1 MKTQIINLN
10 FPSFGNPN
18 AERNIEITFDFDTNT
33 IAWRN
38 RVFKVNQRLIA
49 VRKVYSDKGFKSND
63 YEYDCKVASVEE
75 TMKLMMKT
83 VNSFKQ
89 SNTAINFLNELVGT
103 VLVSNWEI
111 DERDTTSYNLSSIQP
126 ETDNTRDAQQV
137 LRNFD
142 VVGFEVKS
150 SGLMGKGL
158 WVEGCL
164 ETATKQWGFALPDK
178 TNKKRAKVGDA
189 VVVSGRSVDGTKSIV
204 HSDKAEKQLNRETM
218 LKHIAAELPVVHEDA
233 LVAELHDGKF
243 AVSYGLAD
251 YSLLLNDPLLS
262 LAVGDA
268 GIVNREPIN
277 YVANKLLR
285 GGINLELLF
294 SGNPDYQT
302 EVDKKIKSL
311 SLTSNRTAQVQ
322 VVIEDVKAE
331 LKAHELNETVLQPGE
346 VIDFKGQAVI
356 VNFNTFPVRVHK
368 IKSVRR
374 GAFINTECRSLVV
387 EVHTKAQF
395 EDYNCKLRGQWI
407 KGMTTRNDDYV
418 VKGSNGEPVDAR
430 FILNHN
436 SVKNEKAVSLRG
448 WANNEGQRIA
458 FCQNGELRYV
468 EEDNN
473 GKWVLGGL
481 VDLAAVEADIAAMTE
496 EYQVEQ
502 IVSIQDLEAFKTSN
516 PEAFDSV
523 KETKLDNDL
532 VQLNYKAK
540 GYVAPLVFAI
550 ELSSVPENLSVNRRL
565 AANAS
570 AYLTTF
576 PCDGLKKVTEHNNK
590 LIKSLKLAG
599 KNHVDAR
606 FNLDRECQA
615 QALRDVLSKLV
626 KSSSRDLLKQL
637 GDKYPHGFAV
647 EGSVNGSRK
656 WNVVI
661 PARLLTVLSH
671 FNKTGFSTDNK
682 VVEVHAFLSLVAD
695 KSSCLH
701 LLAEYAFRL
710 GSSLENWKD
719 DVNSREKAFVKGSPL
734 FTTHGMKVLARSAVR
749 EAANSQSGYESVN
762 GVKVPVIWINSNNP
776 LVVGTV
782 DKHGKK
788 VKQVK
793 DGDVV
798 LFYRNPVVDLTPGII
813 RFNDK
818 ACGNFTCAV
827 SPSVLAW
834 SSQTDND
841 GDTLWIVPLKQVR
854 ISSVDTQGERGD
866 AVRESI
872 ASMMNHP
879 LVGKDIAVEAMAK
892 FGAGDLFAGIIK
904 PRSNFGADVNAV
916 VGDSNPDII
925 KLAEAVANH
934 YTVRVGQG
942 YSLMFNAFNS
952 FTSKFH
958 KSGYSAFS
966 HAEIVAIKA
975 SSFVFYEEFGLAGFS
990 AGNESQF
997 AKLTNSALERL
1008 GKSKVSSSGLL
1019 TRKNKGG
1026 NKNPW
1031 FYASKFRAQSIIQS
1045 QTELSKHFGDV
1056 ELKFNTS
1063 ESNLIKVEALN
1074 NGLFRTLTKGHLN
1087 QEGCINGIFTRIGGG
1102 LVDAAHPFADAMIA
1116 WQEFV
1121 SGGLVASICSPT
1133 SRRSDERAA

>member
-10 FPSFGNPN
+10 FPGFGNPN
-18 AERNIEITFDFDTNT
+18 AEREIEITFNFEAGTV
-33 IAWRN
+33 AWRN
-38 RVFKVNQRLIA
+38 RVFKVNERLIS
-49 VRKVYSDKGFKSND
+49 VRKVYDDKGFSNAD
-63 YEYDCKVASVEE
+63 YEYDTQVASVES

-83 VNSFKQ
+83 VRSFKQ
-89 SNTAINFLNELVGT
+89 ANTAINFLNELVGT
-103 VLVSNWEI
+103 VLISNGEI

-137 LRNFD
+137 LRNYD
-142 VVGFEVKS
+142 VVAFEIKS
-150 SGLMGKGL
+150 NDLMGKGI

-164 ETATKQWGFALPDK
+164 ERATRQWGFALPDK

-204 HSDKAEKQLNRETM
+204 HADKPEKQLNRETM

-294 SGNPDYQT
+294 AGNPEYQT
-302 EVDKKIKSL
+302 EVEKKIKSL
-311 SLTSNRTAQVQ
+311 SLTNNRAAQVQ

-331 LKAHELNETVLQPGE
+331 MKAHELNETVLQPGE
-346 VIDFKGQAVI
+346 VIEFKGQTVI
-356 VNFNTFPVRVHK
+356 ANFNTFPVRVHK
-368 IKSVRR
+368 VKSIRR

-387 EVHTKAQF
+387 EIHTKAEF
-395 EDYNCKLRGQWI
+395 EDYNSKLRGQWI

-418 VKGSNGEPVDAR
+418 VKDSNNEPVDAR

-473 GKWVLGGL
+473 GKWVLGEL

-496 EYQVEQ
+496 EYDVEQ
-502 IVSIQDLEAFKTSN
+502 IVSRQDLEAFKTSN
-516 PEAFDSV
+516 PDAFAAV
-523 KETKLDNDL
+523 EETKLDNSL

-540 GYVAPLVFAI
+540 GYIAPLVFAI

-576 PCDGLKKVTEHNNK
+576 PCDGLKKVKEHNNK
-590 LIKSLKLAG
+590 LIKSLKLAS

-615 QALRDVLSKLV
+615 QALRDVLDNLV

-637 GDKYPHGFAV
+637 GDKYPHGFKV

-695 KSSCLH
+695 ANSCPH
-701 LLAEYAFRL
+701 LIAEYAFRL
-710 GSSLENWKD
+710 GSSLECWKD

-734 FTTHGMKVLARSAVR
+734 FTTHGMKVLA
-749 EAANSQSGYESVN
+749 NSQAGYESVN
-762 GVKVPVIWINSNNP
+762 DVEVPVIWINSNNP
-776 LVVGTV
+776 LVKGTV
-782 DKHGKK
+782 DKNGKK

-854 ISSVDTQGERGD
+854 ISSVDTPGERGD

-872 ASMMNHP
+872 ASMMKHP
-879 LVGKDIAVEAMAK
+879 LVGKEIAVEAMAK

-904 PRSNFGADVNAV
+904 PRSNFGVDVNAV
-916 VGDSNPDII
+916 IGDSNPNII
-925 KLAEAVANH
+925 ELAEAVANH

-942 YSLMFNAFNS
+942 YSLMFNAFNG
-952 FTSKFH
+952 FTTKFH
-958 KSGYSAFS
+958 KEDVAAFD

-975 SSFVFYEEFGLAGFS
+975 SSFVFYEEFGLSGFS
-990 AGNESQF
+990 NSNESQF
-997 AKLTNSALERL
+997 GKLTKSALERL
-1008 GKSKVSSSGLL
+1008 GKNKVSSSGLL
-1019 TRKNKGG
+1019 TRTNRGG

-1045 QTELSKHFGDV
+1045 QTELNQHFGNV
-1056 ELKFNTS
+1056 ELKFGTS

-1102 LVDAAHPFADAMIA
+1102 LVDAAHPFAEAMIA

-1121 SGGLVASICSPT
+1121 NGGLVS
-1133 SRRSDERAA
+1133 

>member
-1 MKTQIINLN
+1 MKTQIITLQ

-18 AERNIEITFDFDTNT
+18 AEREIEITFDFEAGT
-33 IAWRN
+33 ITWRN
-38 RVFKVNQRLIA
+38 RVFKVNQRLIS
-49 VRKVYSDKGFKSND
+49 VRKVYDDKGFANSY
-63 YEYDCKVASVEE
+63 YEYQTQVISVES
-75 TMKLMMKT
+75 TIKLIIKT

-89 SNTAINFLNELVGT
+89 PNQAINFLNELVGT

-111 DERDTTSYNLSSIQP
+111 NETDTTSYNLSAIQP

-137 LRNFD
+137 IRDYD

-150 SGLMGKGL
+150 NGLMGKGS

-164 ETATKQWGFALPDK
+164 ETATQAWGFALPDK

-204 HSDKAEKQLNRETM
+204 LADKPEKQLNRETM

-233 LVAELHDGKF
+233 LVAELHNGKF

-277 YVANKLLR
+277 YIANKLLR

-294 SGNPDYQT
+294 SSNEEYQAQV
-302 EVDKKIKSL
+302 EKKIKSL
-311 SLTSNRTAQVQ
+311 SLSNNRTAQVQ
-322 VVIEDVKAE
+322 AVIEDVKAE

-346 VIDFKGQAVI
+346 VIEFKGQAV
-356 VNFNTFPVRVHK
+356 VANFNTFPVRVHK
-368 IKSVRR
+368 VKSVRR
-374 GAFINTECRSLVV
+374 GAFINTECRSFVV
-387 EVHTKAQF
+387 EVHTKADF
-395 EDYNCKLRGQWI
+395 ADYNAKLRGQWI

-418 VKGSNGEPVDAR
+418 VLDSNGEPVDAR

-458 FCQNGELRYV
+458 WSQNGELRYV
-468 EEDNN
+468 EEDND
-473 GKWVLGGL
+473 GKWVLGNL
-481 VDLAAVEADIAAMTE
+481 VNLEAVEADIAAMTE
-496 EYQVEQ
+496 EYNVKQ
-502 IVSIQDLEAFKTSN
+502 IVSIQDLEAFKDSN
-516 PEAFDSV
+516 PDAFNGV
-523 KETKLDNDL
+523 EETKLENNL

-540 GYVAPLVFAI
+540 GFVAPLVFAI

-565 AANAS
+565 ASNATS
-570 AYLTTF
+570 YLTTF
-576 PCDGLKKVTEHNNK
+576 QCDALNKVQEHNSK
-590 LIKSLKLAG
+590 LVKSLKLSG
-599 KNHVDAR
+599 KNKVDAH

-615 QALRDVLSKLV
+615 KALRDVLANLV

-637 GDKYPHGFAV
+637 GDKYPHGFKI
-647 EGSVNGSRK
+647 EGSVNGSRQ
-656 WNVVI
+656 WNIVI

-695 KSSCLH
+695 KSSCPH
-701 LLAEYAFRL
+701 LLAEYGFRL
-710 GSSLENWKD
+710 GSSLECWKD

-734 FTTHGMKVLARSAVR
+734 FTTHGMKVLA
-749 EAANSQSGYESVN
+749 NSQAGYESVN
-762 GVKVPVIWINSNNP
+762 GEEVPVIWINSNNP
-776 LVVGTV
+776 LVKGTV
-782 DKHGKK
+782 DKNGKK
-788 VKQVK
+788 VKQIK

-798 LFYRNPVVDLTPGII
+798 LFYRNPVVDLTPGIM

-818 ACGNFTCAV
+818 ACSKFTCAV

-854 ISSVDTQGERGD
+854 ISNINTEGKRGD
-866 AVRESI
+866 EVRNSI

-879 LVGKDIAVEAMAK
+879 LVGKEIAVEAMK
-892 FGAGDLFAGIIK
+892 TFGAGDLFAGIIK
-904 PRSNFGADVNAV
+904 PRSNFGVEVKAV
-916 VGDSNPDII
+916 VGNSSPNII
-925 KLAEAVANH
+925 NLAEAVANH
-934 YTVRVGQG
+934 YSVRVGQG

-952 FTSKFH
+952 FTTKFH
-958 KSGYSAFS
+958 QNGYSSFS

-990 AGNESQF
+990 AGNESEF

-1008 GKSKVSSSGLL
+1008 GKTKISSSGLL

-1045 QTELSKHFGDV
+1045 KTELCKYFGDV
-1056 ELKFNTS
+1056 ELKFGTT
-1063 ESNLIKVEALN
+1063 ESQQIKVEALN

-1087 QEGCINGIFTRIGGG
+1087 SEGDISGIFTS
-1102 LVDAAHPFADAMIA
+1102 LAAGMIDVSHPFADAMIA

-1121 SGGLVASICSPT
+1121 NGGLVA
-1133 SRRSDERAA
+1133 

>member
-1 MKTQIINLN
+1 MKTQIITLQ

-18 AERNIEITFDFDTNT
+18 AERNIEITFDFDANT
-33 IAWRN
+33 VAWRN
-38 RVFKVNQRLIA
+38 RVFKVNERLIS

-63 YEYDCKVASVEE
+63 YEYQTQVVSVEE

-89 SNTAINFLNELVGT
+89 ANTAINFLNELVGT
-103 VLVSNWEI
+103 VLISNWEI
-111 DERDTTSYNLSSIQP
+111 DERDTTSYNLSAIQP

-137 LRNFD
+137 LRDYD

-150 SGLMGKGL
+150 NDLMGKGM

-164 ETATKQWGFALPDK
+164 STATRQWGFALPDK

-189 VVVSGRSVDGTKSIV
+189 VVVSGRSIDGTKSIV
-204 HSDKAEKQLNRETM
+204 HADKPEKQLNRETM

-233 LVAELHDGKF
+233 LVSELHDGKF

-294 SGNPDYQT
+294 ASNSSYQA
-302 EVDKKIKSL
+302 EVEKKIKSL
-311 SLTSNRTAQVQ
+311 SLTNNRAAQVQ
-322 VVIEDVKAE
+322 VVIEDVRAE

-346 VIDFKGQAVI
+346 TIEFKGQAV
-356 VNFNTFPVRVHK
+356 VANFNTFPVRVHK

-387 EVHTKAQF
+387 EVHTKAEF

-418 VKGSNGEPVDAR
+418 VLDSSGEPVDAR

-473 GKWVLGGL
+473 GKWVLGEL
-481 VDLAAVEADIAAMTE
+481 VDLAAVGKEIAAMTE
-496 EYQVEQ
+496 EYDVEQ

-516 PEAFDSV
+516 PDAFNNV
-523 KETKLDNDL
+523 EETKLDNAL

-540 GYVAPLVFAI
+540 GYIAPLVFAI

-576 PCDGLKKVTEHNNK
+576 PCDGLKKVQEHNSK
-590 LIKSLKLAG
+590 LVKSLKLAS
-599 KNHVDAR
+599 KNHVDAH
-606 FNLDRECQA
+606 FNLDSECQA
-615 QALRDVLSKLV
+615 KALRDVLSNLV

-637 GDKYPHGFAV
+637 GDKYPHGFKV
-647 EGSVNGSRK
+647 EGSVNGSRNWK
-656 WNVVI
+656 VTI

-695 KSSCLH
+695 ANSCSH
-701 LLAEYAFRL
+701 LIAEYAFRL
-710 GSSLENWKD
+710 GSSLECWKD

-734 FTTHGMKVLARSAVR
+734 FTTHGMKVLA
-749 EAANSQSGYESVN
+749 NSQAGYELVN
-762 GVKVPVIWINSNNP
+762 DVEVPVIWINSNNP
-776 LVVGTV
+776 LVKGTV
-782 DKHGKK
+782 DKNGKK
-788 VKQVK
+788 VKQIK

-854 ISSVDTQGERGD
+854 ISSVDTEGERGE

-879 LVGKDIAVEAMAK
+879 LVGKDIAVDAMAK
-892 FGAGDLFAGIIK
+892 FSAGDLFAGIIK
-904 PRSNFGADVNAV
+904 PRNNFGVDVNAV
-916 VGDSNPDII
+916 VGDSNPNII
-925 KLAEAVANH
+925 ELAEAVANH
-934 YTVRVGQG
+934 YTIRVGQG

-958 KSGYSAFS
+958 KEGVAAFS

-975 SSFVFYEEFGLAGFS
+975 SSFVFYEEFGLSGFS
-990 AGNESQF
+990 AGNEEEF
-997 AKLTNSALERL
+997 GKLTKSALERL
-1008 GKSKVSSSGLL
+1008 GKNKVSSSGLL
-1019 TRKNKGG
+1019 TRKNRGG

-1045 QTELSKHFGDV
+1045 QTELNKHFGDV
-1056 ELKFNTS
+1056 QLKFDTS

-1102 LVDAAHPFADAMIA
+1102 LVDAAHPFAEAMIA

-1121 SGGLVASICSPT
+1121 NGGLVG
-1133 SRRSDERAA
+1133 

>member
-1 MKTQIINLN
+1 MKTQTLTSVSVITLN

-18 AERNIEITFDFDTNT
+18 AEREIAITFNFDAGTV
-33 IAWRN
+33 AWRN

-49 VRKVYSDKGFKSND
+49 VRKVYSDKGFGNSD
-63 YEYDCKVASVEE
+63 YEYNCVVVSVESA
-75 TMKLMMKT
+75 MKLMMKT
-83 VNSFKQ
+83 VRSFKQ
-89 SNTAINFLNELVGT
+89 ANSAINFLNELVGT
-103 VLVSNWEI
+103 VLIGNWEI
-111 DERDTTSYNLSSIQP
+111 DERDTTSYNLSAIQP

-137 LRNFD
+137 LRDYD
-142 VVGFEVKS
+142 VVGFEFKS

-164 ETATKQWGFALPDK
+164 EIATQHWGFALPDK
-178 TNKKRAKVGDA
+178 TNKKRAKVADA
-189 VVVSGRSVDGTKSIV
+189 VVVSGRSIDGTKSIV

-233 LVAELHDGKF
+233 LVSELHDGKF

-294 SGNPDYQT
+294 AINPEYHA
-302 EVDKKIKSL
+302 ELCKRVKSL
-311 SLTSNRTAQVQ
+311 SLSDNRTAQVQ
-322 VVIEDVKAE
+322 AVMEDVRAE
-331 LKAHELNETVLQPGE
+331 MKAHELNETVLQPGE
-346 VIDFKGQAVI
+346 TIEFKGQAVI
-356 VNFNTFPVRVHK
+356 ANFNTFPVRVHK
-368 IKSVRR
+368 VKSIRR

-387 EVHTKAQF
+387 EIHTKAEF
-395 EDYNCKLRGQWI
+395 EDYNAKLRGQWI
-407 KGMTTRNDDYV
+407 KGMTTRNDDYAV
-418 VKGSNGEPVDAR
+418 VDSSGEAVDAR

-458 FCQNGELRYV
+458 WTQNGKLRYV
-468 EEDNN
+468 EEDSN
-473 GKWVLGGL
+473 GKWVLGRL
-481 VDLAAVEADIAAMTE
+481 VDLAAVEADIANLTE
-496 EYQVEQ
+496 EYSVEQ
-502 IVSIQDLEAFKTSN
+502 IVSVQDLEAFKTSN
-516 PEAFDSV
+516 PEAFAGV
-523 KETKLDNDL
+523 EETKLDNNL
-532 VQLNYKAK
+532 VKLNYKAK
-540 GYVAPLVFAI
+540 GFVAPLVFAI

-565 AANAS
+565 ASNATS
-570 AYLTTF
+570 YLTTF
-576 PCDGLKKVTEHNNK
+576 PCDGLKKVTEHNSK
-590 LIKSLKLAG
+590 LVKSLKLAG

-615 QALRDVLSKLV
+615 QAFRDVLCNLV

-637 GDKYPHGFAV
+637 GDKYPHGFEV
-647 EGSVNGSRK
+647 KGSVDGSRK
-656 WNVVI
+656 WNVTI

-695 KSSCLH
+695 KSSCPH
-701 LLAEYAFRL
+701 LIAEYGFRL

-734 FTTHGMKVLARSAVR
+734 FTTHGMKVLA
-749 EAANSQSGYESVN
+749 NSQAGYESVN
-762 GVKVPVIWINSNNP
+762 DVEVPVIWINSNNP

-782 DKHGKK
+782 DKNGKK

-813 RFNDK
+813 RFNDN

-854 ISSVDTQGERGD
+854 ISSVDTEGKRGD
-866 AVRESI
+866 EVRESI

-879 LVGKDIAVEAMAK
+879 LVGKEIAVEAMK
-892 FGAGDLFAGIIK
+892 TFGAGNLFAGIIK
-904 PRSNFGADVNAV
+904 PRDNFGADVNAV

-925 KLAEAVANH
+925 ELAEAVANH

-952 FTSKFH
+952 FTTKFH
-958 KSGYSAFS
+958 QSGYDAFD

-990 AGNESQF
+990 AGNESEF
-997 AKLTNSALERL
+997 AKLTKSALERL
-1008 GKSKVSSSGLL
+1008 GKNKVRSSGLL
-1019 TRKNKGG
+1019 TRRNKGG

-1031 FYASKFRAQSIIQS
+1031 FYASLFRAQSIIQS
-1045 QTELSKHFGDV
+1045 QTELNQHFGDV
-1056 ELKFNTS
+1056 ELQFGTS
-1063 ESNLIKVEALN
+1063 ESQQIKVSALN

-1087 QEGCINGIFTRIGGG
+1087 QEGCINGIFSSLSVDMI
-1102 LVDAAHPFADAMIA
+1102 DAAHPFAEAMIA

-1121 SGGLVASICSPT
+1121 NGGLV
-1133 SRRSDERAA
+1133 D

>member
-1 MKTQIINLN
+1 MKTQTLTSASSVSTIQLQ
-10 FPSFGNPN
+10 FPSFGNSN
-18 AERNIEITFDFDTNT
+18 AERSIEITFDFEAGTV
-33 IAWRN
+33 AWRN

-63 YEYDCKVASVEE
+63 YEYQTQVVSVEE

-89 SNTAINFLNELVGT
+89 ANSAINFLNELVGT

-111 DERDTTSYNLSSIQP
+111 DERDTTSYNLSAIQP

-137 LRNFD
+137 LRDYD
-142 VVGFEVKS
+142 VVGFEIKPS
-150 SGLMGKGL
+150 RLMGKVL

-178 TNKKRAKVGDA
+178 TNKKRAKVADA

-204 HSDKAEKQLNRETM
+204 HADKPEKQLNRETM
-218 LKHIAAELPVVHEDA
+218 LKHIAAELTVVHEDA

-294 SGNPDYQT
+294 ASNPEYQN
-302 EVDKKIKSL
+302 ELGKRVKSL
-311 SLTSNRTAQVQ
+311 SLSDNRTAQVQ
-322 VVIEDVKAE
+322 AVMEDIRAE
-331 LKAHELNETVLQPGE
+331 MKAHELNETVLQPGE
-346 VIDFKGQAVI
+346 VIEFKGQAI
-356 VNFNTFPVRVHK
+356 VSNFNTFPVRVHK
-368 IKSVRR
+368 VKSVRR

-387 EVHTKAQF
+387 EVHTKAEF
-395 EDYNCKLRGQWI
+395 EDYNAKLRGQWI

-418 VKGSNGEPVDAR
+418 VLDNSGEPVDAR

-458 FCQNGELRYV
+458 WTQNGELRHV
-468 EEDNN
+468 EENSN
-473 GKWVLGGL
+473 GKWILGEL
-481 VDLAAVEADIAAMTE
+481 VDLAAVEADISAMTE
-496 EYQVEQ
+496 EYSVEQ

-516 PEAFDSV
+516 PEAFDGV
-523 KETKLDNDL
+523 EETAIGNSL
-532 VQLNYKAK
+532 VRLNYKAK
-540 GYVAPLVFAI
+540 GLVAPLVFAI

-565 AANAS
+565 ASNATS
-570 AYLTTF
+570 YLTTF
-576 PCDGLKKVTEHNNK
+576 PCDGLSKVQEHNSK
-590 LIKSLKLAG
+590 LVKSLRLAG

-615 QALRDVLSKLV
+615 QALRDVLGNLV

-637 GDKYPHGFAV
+637 GDKYPHGFKV

-656 WNVVI
+656 WKVTI

-695 KSSCLH
+695 KSSCPH
-701 LLAEYAFRL
+701 LLAEYGFRL

-734 FTTHGMKVLARSAVR
+734 FTTHGMKVLA
-749 EAANSQSGYESVN
+749 NSQAGYELVD
-762 GVKVPVIWINSNNP
+762 GVEVPVIWINSNNP
-776 LVVGTV
+776 LVTGTV
-782 DKHGKK
+782 DKNGKK
-788 VKQVK
+788 VKQIK

-854 ISSVDTQGERGD
+854 ISSVDTEGERGNR
-866 AVRESI
+866 VRESI

-879 LVGKDIAVEAMAK
+879 LVGKEIAVEAMK
-892 FGAGDLFAGIIK
+892 TFGAGDLFAGIIK

-925 KLAEAVANH
+925 ELAENVANH

-952 FTSKFH
+952 FTTKFH
-958 KSGYSAFS
+958 QSGYNAFS
-966 HAEIVAIKA
+966 HEEIVAIKA

-1008 GKSKVSSSGLL
+1008 GKNKVSSSGLL
-1019 TRKNKGG
+1019 TRRNKGG

-1045 QTELSKHFGDV
+1045 QTELCKYFGDV
-1056 ELKFNTS
+1056 ELKFGKS
-1063 ESNLIKVEALN
+1063 ESQQTKVEALN

-1087 QEGCINGIFTRIGGG
+1087 QESCINGIFSSLSVDMI
-1102 LVDAAHPFADAMIA
+1102 DAAHPFADAMIA

-1121 SGGLVASICSPT
+1121 NGGLVG
-1133 SRRSDERAA
+1133 

>member
-1 MKTQIINLN
+1 MTTQSLTSVSVITLQ

-18 AERNIEITFDFDTNT
+18 AEREIEITFNFEAGTV
-33 IAWRN
+33 AWHN
-38 RVFKVNQRLIA
+38 RVFKVNERLIA
-49 VRKVYSDKGFKSND
+49 VRKVYDEKGFGRSD
-63 YEYDCKVASVEE
+63 YGYKCEVISVELA
-75 TMKLMMKT
+75 MQLMMKT
-83 VNSFKQ
+83 VNNFKQ
-89 SNTAINFLNELVGT
+89 PNTAINFLNELVGT

-111 DERDTTSYNLSSIQP
+111 NETDTTSYNLSAIQP

-137 LRNFD
+137 LRNYD

-150 SGLMGKGL
+150 NGFIGKGL

-178 TNKKRAKVGDA
+178 TNKKRAKVADA

-204 HSDKAEKQLNRETM
+204 HADKAEKQLNRETM

-233 LVAELHDGKF
+233 LVAELSDGKF

-294 SGNPDYQT
+294 SGNPEYQAQI
-302 EVDKKIKSL
+302 KKKVKSL
-311 SLTSNRTAQVQ
+311 SLSNNRTAQVQ
-322 VVIEDVKAE
+322 AVIKDIKAE
-331 LKAHELNETVLQPGE
+331 MKAHELNETVLQPGE
-346 VIDFKGQAVI
+346 VIEFKGQAV
-356 VNFNTFPVRVHK
+356 VANFNTFPVRVHK
-368 IKSVRR
+368 VKTVRK
-374 GAFINTECRSLVV
+374 GAFINTECRSLMV
-387 EVHTKAQF
+387 EIHTKAEF
-395 EDYNCKLRGQWI
+395 EDYNAKLRGQWI

-418 VKGSNGEPVDAR
+418 VLNSNNEPVDAR

-448 WANNEGQRIA
+448 WANSEGQRIA
-458 FCQNGELRYV
+458 FCQNGELRYL
-468 EEDNN
+468 EETDS
-473 GKWVLGGL
+473 GKWILGEL
-481 VDLAAVEADIAAMTE
+481 VDLEAVEAEIANMTE

-502 IVSIQDLEAFKTSN
+502 IISIQDLEAFKGSN
-516 PEAFDSV
+516 PKAFNNV
-523 KETKLDNDL
+523 QETKLDNNL
-532 VQLNYKAK
+532 VQLNYKAQ
-540 GYVAPLVFAI
+540 GFVAPLVFAI

-565 AANAS
+565 ASNATS
-570 AYLTTF
+570 YLTTF
-576 PCDGLKKVTEHNNK
+576 QCDGLNKVSEHNSK
-590 LIKSLKLAG
+590 LVKSLKLAG
-599 KNHVDAR
+599 KNKVDAC

-626 KSSSRDLLKQL
+626 TSSSRELLKQL
-637 GDKYPHGFAV
+637 GDKYPHGFEV
-647 EGSVNGSRK
+647 KGSVNGSRK
-656 WNVVI
+656 WNVTI
-661 PARLLTVLSH
+661 SARLLTILSH

-682 VVEVHAFLSLVAD
+682 VVEVHAFLILVAD
-695 KSSCLH
+695 ANSCPH
-701 LLAEYAFRL
+701 LLADYGFRL
-710 GSSLENWKD
+710 GSSLECWKD

-734 FTTHGMKVLARSAVR
+734 FTTHGMKVLA
-749 EAANSQSGYESVN
+749 NSQAGYESVN
-762 GVKVPVIWINSNNP
+762 GVEVPVIWINSNNP
-776 LVVGTV
+776 LVLGTV
-782 DKHGKK
+782 DKNGKK
-788 VKQVK
+788 VKQIK

-854 ISSVDTQGERGD
+854 VDNINGKCSDEAAKSV
-866 AVRESI
+866 

-879 LVGKDIAVEAMAK
+879 LVGKEIAVEAMK
-892 FGAGDLFAGIIK
+892 TFGAGDLFTGIIK
-904 PRSNFGADVNAV
+904 PRSNFGADVKAV
-916 VGDSNPDII
+916 IGDSSPNII
-925 KLAEAVANH
+925 DLAEAVANH

-952 FTSKFH
+952 FSTKFH
-958 KSGYSAFS
+958 KSGYGAFS

-990 AGNESQF
+990 AGNEDEF

-1008 GKSKVSSSGLL
+1008 GKTKVSSSGLL
-1019 TRKNKGG
+1019 TRKNKEG
-1026 NKNPW
+1026 NKTPW

-1045 QTELSKHFGDV
+1045 QIELSKYFGDV
-1056 ELKFNTS
+1056 ELTFGTS
-1063 ESNLIKVEALN
+1063 ESQQIKVEALN

-1087 QEGCINGIFTRIGGG
+1087 SEGDISGIFMSLATEMID
-1102 LVDAAHPFADAMIA
+1102 VAHPFADAMIA
-1116 WQEFV
+1116 WAKFV
-1121 SGGLVASICSPT
+1121 NAGLLA
-1133 SRRSDERAA
+1133 

>member
-1 MKTQIINLN
+1 MKTQSSVKTIALQ

-18 AERNIEITFDFDTNT
+18 AERKIEITFDFDAGTV
-33 IAWRN
+33 AWRS
-38 RVFKVNQRLIA
+38 RVFKLNERLIS
-49 VRKVYSDKGFKSND
+49 VRKVYDYKGFGNSD
-63 YEYDCKVASVEE
+63 YEYQTQVISVEE
-75 TMKLMMKT
+75 TIKLMIKT
-83 VNSFKQ
+83 VQSYKQ
-89 SNTAINFLNELVGT
+89 PNQAINFLNELVGT

-111 DERDTTSYNLSSIQP
+111 NERDTTSYNLSAIQP
-126 ETDNTRDAQQV
+126 EAENTRDAQQV
-137 LRNFD
+137 LRDYD
-142 VVGFEVKS
+142 VVGFEIKP

-164 ETATKQWGFALPDK
+164 ETATTHWDFALPDK

-204 HSDKAEKQLNRETM
+204 LADKAEKQLNRETM

-233 LVAELHDGKF
+233 LVSELHDGKF
-243 AVSYGLAD
+243 AISYGLAD

-294 SGNPDYQT
+294 SSNPEYQA
-302 EVDKKIKSL
+302 EVEQKVKSL
-311 SLTSNRTAQVQ
+311 SLSDNRTAQVQ
-322 VVIEDVKAE
+322 AVMEDVKAE
-331 LKAHELNETVLQPGE
+331 MKAHELNETVLQPGE
-346 VIDFKGQAVI
+346 TIEFKGQAVI
-356 VNFNTFPVRVHK
+356 ANFNTFPVRVHK
-368 IKSVRR
+368 VKSVRR

-387 EVHTKAQF
+387 EIHTKAEF
-395 EDYNCKLRGQWI
+395 EDYNVKLRGQWV

-418 VKGSNGEPVDAR
+418 VLDSNNEPVDAR

-458 FCQNGELRYV
+458 FTRNGELRYV
-468 EEDNN
+468 EEDNSVPTDDRKC
-473 GKWVLGGL
+473 GKWVLGDL
-481 VDLAAVEADIAAMTE
+481 VNLETVGKEIAAMTE
-496 EYQVEQ
+496 EYSVEQ
-502 IVSIQDLEAFKTSN
+502 IVSLQDLEAFKTSN
-516 PEAFDSV
+516 PDAFAGV
-523 KETKLDNDL
+523 KETKIDNSL
-532 VQLNYKAK
+532 VKLNYKAK
-540 GYVAPLVFAI
+540 GFVAPLVFAI

-565 AANAS
+565 ASNATS
-570 AYLTTF
+570 YLTTF
-576 PCDGLKKVTEHNNK
+576 PCDALNKVQEHNSK
-590 LIKSLKLAG
+590 LVKSLKLAG
-599 KNHVDAR
+599 KNHVDAH

-615 QALRDVLSKLV
+615 QALRDVLSKLI

-637 GDKYPHGFAV
+637 GDKYPHGFKV
-647 EGSVNGSRK
+647 EGSVNGYRK

-682 VVEVHAFLSLVAD
+682 VVEVHAFLSLVANAN
-695 KSSCLH
+695 SCPH
-701 LLAEYAFRL
+701 LIAEYAFRL
-710 GSSLENWKD
+710 GSSLECWKD

-734 FTTHGMKVLARSAVR
+734 FTTHGMKVLA
-749 EAANSQSGYESVN
+749 NSQAGYESVN
-762 GVKVPVIWINSNNP
+762 GVEVPVIWINSNNP
-776 LVVGTV
+776 LVTGTV

-788 VKQVK
+788 VKQIK

-818 ACGNFTCAV
+818 ACGNFTCAT

-854 ISSVDTQGERGD
+854 VDNIDGKRGEE
-866 AVRESI
+866 VRCTL

-879 LVGKDIAVEAMAK
+879 LVGKEIAVEAMTT

-904 PRSNFGADVNAV
+904 PRNNFGADVQAV
-916 VGDSNPDII
+916 IGDSNPNII
-925 KLAEAVANH
+925 DLAEAVANH

-952 FTSKFH
+952 FTTKFH
-958 KSGYSAFS
+958 KSGHGAFS

-990 AGNESQF
+990 AGNENEF

-1008 GKSKVSSSGLL
+1008 GKTKVSSSGLL

-1045 QTELSKHFGDV
+1045 QTELNQHFGDV
-1056 ELKFNTS
+1056 ELKFGTT
-1063 ESNLIKVEALN
+1063 ESQQIKVEALN
-1074 NGLFRTLTKGHLN
+1074 NALFRTLTKGHLN
-1087 QEGCINGIFTRIGGG
+1087 SEGDISGIFTSLAARMI
-1102 LVDAAHPFADAMIA
+1102 DAAHPFADAMIA
-1116 WQEFV
+1116 WAEFV
-1121 SGGLVASICSPT
+1121 NSGLLA
-1133 SRRSDERAA
+1133 

>member
-1 MKTQIINLN
+1 MTTQSLTSVSIITLQ

-18 AERNIEITFDFDTNT
+18 AEREIKITFNFEASTV
-33 IAWRN
+33 AWRN
-38 RVFKVNQRLIA
+38 RVFKVNERLIA
-49 VRKVYSDKGFKSND
+49 VRKVYDDKGFGRSD
-63 YEYDCKVASVEE
+63 YEYKCEIISVELA
-75 TMKLMMKT
+75 MQLMMKT
-83 VNSFKQ
+83 VNNFKQ
-89 SNTAINFLNELVGT
+89 PNTAINFLNELVGT
-103 VLVSNWEI
+103 VLVGNWEI
-111 DERDTTSYNLSSIQP
+111 NETDTTSYNLSAIQP

-137 LRNFD
+137 LRNYD
-142 VVGFEVKS
+142 VVSFEIKS
-150 SGLMGKGL
+150 NGLMGKGL

-164 ETATKQWGFALPDK
+164 ETATKQCGFALPDK
-178 TNKKRAKVGDA
+178 TNKKRAKVADA

-204 HSDKAEKQLNRETM
+204 HADKAEKQLNRETM

-233 LVAELHDGKF
+233 LVAELSDGKF

-285 GGINLELLF
+285 GEINLELLF
-294 SGNPDYQT
+294 SGNPEYQALI
-302 EVDKKIKSL
+302 KKKVKSL
-311 SLTSNRTAQVQ
+311 SLSNNRTAQVQ
-322 VVIEDVKAE
+322 AVIEDVKAE
-331 LKAHELNETVLQPGE
+331 MKAHELNETVLQPGE
-346 VIDFKGQAVI
+346 VIEFKGQAV
-356 VNFNTFPVRVHK
+356 VANFNTFPVRVHK
-368 IKSVRR
+368 VKTVRK

-387 EVHTKAQF
+387 EIHTKADF
-395 EDYNCKLRGQWI
+395 EDYNAKLRGQWI

-418 VKGSNGEPVDAR
+418 VFNSKNEPVDAR

-448 WANNEGQRIA
+448 WANSEGQRIA

-468 EEDNN
+468 EETDS
-473 GKWVLGGL
+473 GKWVLGEL
-481 VDLAAVEADIAAMTE
+481 VDLEAVEAEITNMTE

-502 IVSIQDLEAFKTSN
+502 IISIQDLEAFKGSN
-516 PEAFDSV
+516 PEAFNNV
-523 KETKLDNDL
+523 QETKLDNNL
-532 VQLNYKAK
+532 VQLNYKAQ
-540 GYVAPLVFAI
+540 GFVAPLVFAI

-565 AANAS
+565 ASNATS
-570 AYLTTF
+570 YLTTF
-576 PCDGLKKVTEHNNK
+576 QCDGLNKVSEHNSK
-590 LIKSLKLAG
+590 LVKSLRLAG
-599 KNHVDAR
+599 KNKVDAC

-626 KSSSRDLLKQL
+626 TSSSRELLKQL
-637 GDKYPHGFAV
+637 GDKYPHGFEV

-656 WNVVI
+656 WNVTI
-661 PARLLTVLSH
+661 PARLLTILSH

-682 VVEVHAFLSLVAD
+682 VVEVHAFLILIAD
-695 KSSCLH
+695 TKSCPH
-701 LLAEYAFRL
+701 LLADYGFRL
-710 GSSLENWKD
+710 GSGLECWKD

-734 FTTHGMKVLARSAVR
+734 FTTHGMKVLA
-749 EAANSQSGYESVN
+749 NSQAGYESVN
-762 GVKVPVIWINSNNP
+762 GVEVPVIWINSNNP
-776 LVVGTV
+776 LVLGTV
-782 DKHGKK
+782 DKNGKK
-788 VKQVK
+788 VKQIK

-854 ISSVDTQGERGD
+854 IDNIDGKRSDEAAKSV
-866 AVRESI
+866 

-879 LVGKDIAVEAMAK
+879 LVGKEIAVEAMK
-892 FGAGDLFAGIIK
+892 TFGAGDLFAGIIK
-904 PRSNFGADVNAV
+904 PRSNFGADVKAV
-916 VGDSNPDII
+916 IGDSSPNII
-925 KLAEAVANH
+925 DLAEAVANH

-952 FTSKFH
+952 FSTKFH
-958 KSGYSAFS
+958 KSGYGAFS

-990 AGNESQF
+990 AGNEDEF

-1008 GKSKVSSSGLL
+1008 GKTKVSSSGLL
-1019 TRKNKGG
+1019 TRKNKEG
-1026 NKNPW
+1026 NKTPW

-1045 QTELSKHFGDV
+1045 QTELSKYFGDV
-1056 ELKFNTS
+1056 ELTFGTS
-1063 ESNLIKVEALN
+1063 ESQQIKVEALN

-1087 QEGCINGIFTRIGGG
+1087 SEGDISGIFTSVCEEMID
-1102 LVDAAHPFADAMIA
+1102 VAHPFADAMIA
-1116 WQEFV
+1116 WAKFV
-1121 SGGLVASICSPT
+1121 NAGLLA
-1133 SRRSDERAA
+1133 

>member
-1 MKTQIINLN
+1 MKTQTLSSVSVITLQ

-18 AERNIEITFDFDTNT
+18 AEREIEIAFDFEAGTV
-33 IAWRN
+33 AWRN
-38 RVFKVNQRLIA
+38 RVFKVNERLIS
-49 VRKVYSDKGFKSND
+49 VRKVYDDKGFGNSD
-63 YEYDCKVASVEE
+63 YEYNCEVISVES
-75 TMKLMMKT
+75 TMQLMMKT
-83 VNSFKQ
+83 VNSYKQ
-89 SNTAINFLNELVGT
+89 PNSAINFLNDLVGT

-111 DERDTTSYNLSSIQP
+111 DELDTVSYNLSAIQP

-137 LRNFD
+137 LRDYD
-142 VVGFEVKS
+142 VVGFEIKS

-178 TNKKRAKVGDA
+178 TNKKRAKVADA

-294 SGNPDYQT
+294 SSNPEYQV
-302 EVDKKIKSL
+302 EVEKKVRSL
-311 SLTSNRTAQVQ
+311 SITNNRTAQVQ
-322 VVIEDVKAE
+322 AVIEDIRASM
-331 LKAHELNETVLQPGE
+331 KAHELNETMLQPGE
-346 VIDFKGQAVI
+346 TIEFKGIAV
-356 VNFNTFPVRVHK
+356 VANFNTFPVRVHK
-368 IKSVRR
+368 IKSVRQ

-387 EVHTKAQF
+387 EVHTKAEF
-395 EDYNCKLRGQWI
+395 EDYNAKLRGQWI

-418 VKGSNGEPVDAR
+418 VLDGSGEPVDAR

-448 WANNEGQRIA
+448 WANSEGQRIA
-458 FCQNGELRYV
+458 WSQNGELRYV
-468 EEDNN
+468 EETDS
-473 GKWVLGGL
+473 GKWVLCGL
-481 VDLAAVEADIAAMTE
+481 VDLEAVEAELANLTE
-496 EYQVEQ
+496 EYNVEQ
-502 IVSIQDLEAFKTSN
+502 IVSVRDLEAFKGSN
-516 PEAFDSV
+516 PEAFNGVEETELGNSLV
-523 KETKLDNDL
+523 K
-532 VQLNYKAK
+532 LNYKAK
-540 GYVAPLVFAI
+540 GFVAPLVFAI

-565 AANAS
+565 ASNATS
-570 AYLTTF
+570 YLTTF
-576 PCDGLKKVTEHNNK
+576 PCDGLNKVREHNSK
-590 LIKSLKLAG
+590 LVKSLKLAG
-599 KNHVDAR
+599 KNKLDAN

-615 QALRDVLSKLV
+615 KALRDVLGKLV
-626 KSSSRDLLKQL
+626 TNSSRDLLKQL

-695 KSSCLH
+695 ANSCLH
-701 LLAEYAFRL
+701 LLAEYGFRL
-710 GSSLENWKD
+710 GSSLECWKD

-734 FTTHGMKVLARSAVR
+734 FTTHGMKVLA
-749 EAANSQSGYESVN
+749 NSQAGYESVN
-762 GVKVPVIWINSNNP
+762 DVEVPVIWINSNNP

-782 DKHGKK
+782 DKNGKK
-788 VKQVK
+788 VKQID

-813 RFNDK
+813 RFNDR
-818 ACGNFTCAV
+818 ACGKFTCAV

-841 GDTLWIVPLKQVR
+841 GDTLWVVPLKQVR
-854 ISSVDTQGERGD
+854 VSSVDTQGERGD
-866 AVRESI
+866 EVRKSVS
-872 ASMMNHP
+872 SMMQHP
-879 LVGKDIAVEAMAK
+879 LVGKEIAVEAMAT

-904 PRSNFGADVNAV
+904 PRDNFGAAIRDV
-916 VGDSNPDII
+916 VGNSNPNII

-952 FTSKFH
+952 FTTKFH
-958 KSGYSAFS
+958 KEGFKGFS
-966 HAEIVAIKA
+966 DAEIVAIKA

-990 AGNESQF
+990 AGNEDEF
-997 AKLTNSALERL
+997 AKLTKSALERL
-1008 GKSKVSSSGLL
+1008 GKTKVRSSGLL

-1026 NKNPW
+1026 NKTPW

-1045 QTELSKHFGDV
+1045 KTELFDTHT
-1056 ELKFNTS
+1056 LKKTCDS
-1063 ESNLIKVEALN
+1063 SV
-1074 NGLFRTLTKGHLN
+1074 
-1087 QEGCINGIFTRIGGG
+1087 
-1102 LVDAAHPFADAMIA
+1102 
-1116 WQEFV
+1116 
-1121 SGGLVASICSPT
+1121 
-1133 SRRSDERAA
+1133 

>member
-1 MKTQIINLN
+1 MTTQSLTSVSVITLQ

-18 AERNIEITFDFDTNT
+18 AEREIKITFNFEAGT

-38 RVFKVNQRLIA
+38 RLFKVNERLIA
-49 VRKVYSDKGFKSND
+49 VSKVYDDKGFGRSD
-63 YEYDCKVASVEE
+63 YRYKCEVISVEE

-89 SNTAINFLNELVGT
+89 ANTAINFLNELVGT
-103 VLVSNWEI
+103 VLVSTWEI
-111 DERDTTSYNLSSIQP
+111 DEQDTTSYNLSAIQP

-137 LRNFD
+137 LRDYD
-142 VVGFEVKS
+142 VVGFEIKS
-150 SGLMGKGL
+150 NGLMGKGL

-164 ETATKQWGFALPDK
+164 ATATKECGFALPDK

-204 HSDKAEKQLNRETM
+204 LADKPEKQLNRETM

-294 SGNPDYQT
+294 ASNPEYQN
-302 EVDKKIKSL
+302 ELEERVKSL
-311 SLTSNRTAQVQ
+311 SLSNNRTAKVQ
-322 VVIEDVKAE
+322 AVVEDVRAE
-331 LKAHELNETVLQPGE
+331 LKAHELNETLLQPGE
-346 VIDFKGQAVI
+346 VIEFKGTAVI
-356 VNFNTFPVRVHK
+356 SNFNTFPVRVHK
-368 IKSVRR
+368 VKNIRK

-387 EVHTKAQF
+387 EIHTKAEF
-395 EDYNCKLRGQWI
+395 EDYNAKLRGQWI

-418 VKGSNGEPVDAR
+418 VLDGNGESVDAR

-448 WANNEGQRIA
+448 WANNQGQRIA

-468 EEDNN
+468 EENN
-473 GKWVLGGL
+473 DGKWVLGNL

-496 EYQVEQ
+496 EYDVEQ
-502 IVSIQDLEAFKTSN
+502 IVFRQDLEAFKTSN
-516 PEAFDSV
+516 LDAFTHV
-523 KETKLDNDL
+523 KETKLDNNL
-532 VQLNYKAK
+532 VQLNYKAS
-540 GYVAPLVFAI
+540 GFVAPLVFAI
-550 ELSSVPENLSVNRRL
+550 ELSSVPENLSINRRL
-565 AANAS
+565 AANATS
-570 AYLTTF
+570 YLTTF
-576 PCDGLKKVTEHNNK
+576 PCDALNKVREHNSK
-590 LIKSLKLAG
+590 LVKSLKLAS
-599 KNHVDAR
+599 KNKVDGH

-615 QALRDVLSKLV
+615 KALRDVLEKLV

-637 GDKYPHGFAV
+637 GDKYPHGFKV

-656 WNVVI
+656 WNVTI
-661 PARLLTVLSH
+661 PARLLSVLSH
-671 FNKTGFSTDNK
+671 FNQTGFSSDSK

-695 KSSCLH
+695 ANSCPH
-701 LLAEYAFRL
+701 LIAEYGFRL
-710 GSSLENWKD
+710 GNSLECWKD

-734 FTTHGMKVLARSAVR
+734 FTTHGMKVLA
-749 EAANSQSGYESVN
+749 NSQAGYELVN
-762 GVKVPVIWINSNNP
+762 GVEVPVIWINSNNP

-782 DKHGKK
+782 DKQGKK
-788 VKQVK
+788 VKQIK

-854 ISSVDTQGERGD
+854 ISNVDTEGERGKV
-866 AVRESI
+866 VRESI

-879 LVGKDIAVEAMAK
+879 LVGKEIAVEAMK
-892 FGAGDLFAGIIK
+892 TFRAGDLFAGIIK
-904 PRSNFGADVNAV
+904 PRDNFGADIKAV
-916 VGDSNPDII
+916 VGNANPDII
-925 KLAEAVANH
+925 DLAEAVANH

-952 FTSKFH
+952 FTTKFH
-958 KSGYSAFS
+958 KQGVSAFS
-966 HAEIVAIKA
+966 HTEIIAIKA

-990 AGNESQF
+990 AGNENEF

-1008 GKSKVSSSGLL
+1008 GKTKVSSSGLL
-1019 TRKNKGG
+1019 TRNNKGG
-1026 NKNPW
+1026 NKTPW

-1045 QTELSKHFGDV
+1045 KTELCKYFGDV
-1056 ELKFNTS
+1056 ELKFGTT
-1063 ESNLIKVEALN
+1063 ESQQIKVEALN

-1087 QEGCINGIFTRIGGG
+1087 SEGDISGIFMSLATEMI
-1102 LVDAAHPFADAMIA
+1102 DAAHPFADAMIA
-1116 WQEFV
+1116 WQQFV
-1121 SGGLVASICSPT
+1121 NDGLIT
-1133 SRRSDERAA
+1133 

>member
-1 MKTQIINLN
+1 MKTQIIKLQ

-18 AERNIEITFDFDTNT
+18 AEREIEITFNFEAGTV
-33 IAWRN
+33 AWRN
-38 RVFKVNQRLIA
+38 RVFKVNERLIS
-49 VRKVYSDKGFKSND
+49 VRKVYLEKGFGNSD
-63 YEYDCKVASVEE
+63 YEYNCVVISVEE

-89 SNTAINFLNELVGT
+89 ANSAINFLNELVGT

-111 DERDTTSYNLSSIQP
+111 DERDTTNYNLSAIQP

-137 LRNFD
+137 LRNYD
-142 VVGFEVKS
+142 VVGFEIKS
-150 SGLMGKGL
+150 NRLMGKGL

-164 ETATKQWGFALPDK
+164 EAATKQWGFALPDK

-204 HSDKAEKQLNRETM
+204 YADKAEKQLNRETM

-233 LVAELHDGKF
+233 LVAELSDGKF

-294 SGNPDYQT
+294 AGNPEYQN
-302 EVDKKIKSL
+302 ELSKKVKSL
-311 SLTSNRTAQVQ
+311 SLTNNRASQVQ
-322 VVIEDVKAE
+322 AVIEDVKAE
-331 LKAHELNETVLQPGE
+331 MKAHELNETVLQPGE
-346 VIDFKGQAVI
+346 VIEFKGQTVVA
-356 VNFNTFPVRVHK
+356 NFNTFPVRVHK
-368 IKSVRR
+368 VKSIRR

-387 EVHTKAQF
+387 EIHTKAEF
-395 EDYNCKLRGQWI
+395 EDYNAKLRGQWI

-418 VKGSNGEPVDAR
+418 VKDSNGEPVDAR

-448 WANNEGQRIA
+448 WANSEGQRIA

-468 EEDNN
+468 EEDSN
-473 GKWVLGGL
+473 GKWVLGNL
-481 VDLAAVEADIAAMTE
+481 VNLEAVEAEIAEMTE

-502 IVSIQDLEAFKTSN
+502 IVSSQDLEAFKGSN
-516 PEAFDSV
+516 PEAFNGV
-523 KETKLDNDL
+523 EETKLDNNL
-532 VQLNYKAK
+532 VQLNYQAK
-540 GYVAPLVFAI
+540 GFVAPLVFAI

-565 AANAS
+565 AANATS
-570 AYLTTF
+570 YLTTF
-576 PCDGLKKVTEHNNK
+576 KCDALNKVQEHNSK
-590 LIKSLKLAG
+590 LVKSLKLAG
-599 KNHVDAR
+599 KNKVDAH

-615 QALRDVLSKLV
+615 KALRDVLSKLV
-626 KSSSRDLLKQL
+626 KGSSRDLLKQL
-637 GDKYPHGFAV
+637 GDKYPHGFKV

-656 WNVVI
+656 WNITI

-695 KSSCLH
+695 VNSCPH
-701 LLAEYAFRL
+701 LVAEYAFRL
-710 GSSLENWKD
+710 GSSLECWKE

-734 FTTHGMKVLARSAVR
+734 FTTHGMKVLS
-749 EAANSQSGYESVN
+749 NSQAGYELVNSVE
-762 GVKVPVIWINSNNP
+762 VPVIWINSNNP
-776 LVVGTV
+776 LVKGTV
-782 DKHGKK
+782 DKNGKK
-788 VKQVK
+788 VKQIK

-798 LFYRNPVVDLTPGII
+798 LFYRNPVVDLTPGIV
-813 RFNDK
+813 RFNDE
-818 ACGNFTCAV
+818 ACGKFTCAV

-854 ISSVDTQGERGD
+854 ISNVDTEGERGE

-879 LVGKDIAVEAMAK
+879 LVGKEIAVEAMST
-892 FGAGDLFAGIIK
+892 FGAEDLFAGIIK
-904 PRSNFGADVNAV
+904 SRDNFGVAVKAV
-916 VGDSNPDII
+916 VGDSNPNII
-925 KLAEAVANH
+925 KLAENVANH

-942 YSLMFNAFNS
+942 YSIMFNSFNS
-952 FTSKFH
+952 FTTKFH
-958 KSGYSAFS
+958 KKGVSAFS

-990 AGNESQF
+990 SDNESQF
-997 AKLTNSALERL
+997 AKLTKSALERL
-1008 GKSKVSSSGLL
+1008 GKTKVSSSGLL

-1026 NKNPW
+1026 NKTPW

-1045 QTELSKHFGDV
+1045 QTELCKHFGNV
-1056 ELKFNTS
+1056 ELKFGTS
-1063 ESNLIKVEALN
+1063 ESQIIKVEALN

-1087 QEGCINGIFTRIGGG
+1087 QEDCINGIFTSISVGMID
-1102 LVDAAHPFADAMIA
+1102 VSHPFADAMIA
-1116 WQEFV
+1116 WQQFV
-1121 SGGLVASICSPT
+1121 NGGLVN
-1133 SRRSDERAA
+1133 

>member
-1 MKTQIINLN
+1 MKTQTLSSVSVITLN

-18 AERNIEITFDFDTNT
+18 AERSIEITFDFEAGTV
-33 IAWRN
+33 AWRN

-49 VRKVYSDKGFKSND
+49 VRKVYLDNGFGNSDH
-63 YEYDCKVASVEE
+63 EYNCVVISVEE

-89 SNTAINFLNELVGT
+89 ANSAINFLNELVGT
-103 VLVSNWEI
+103 VLISNWEI
-111 DERDTTSYNLSSIQP
+111 DERDTTSYNLSAIQP

-137 LRNFD
+137 LRDYD
-142 VVGFEVKS
+142 VVGFEIKS

-178 TNKKRAKVGDA
+178 TNKKRAKVADA

-204 HSDKAEKQLNRETM
+204 HADKAEKQLNRETM

-233 LVAELHDGKF
+233 LVSELHDGKF

-294 SGNPDYQT
+294 TSNPEYQAQV
-302 EVDKKIKSL
+302 EKKVKSL
-311 SLTSNRTAQVQ
+311 SPSNNRTAQVQ
-322 VVIEDVKAE
+322 IVMEDVKAE
-331 LKAHELNETVLQPGE
+331 MKAHELNETVLQPGE
-346 VIDFKGQAVI
+346 VIEFKGQATVA
-356 VNFNTFPVRVHK
+356 NFNTFPVRVHK

-387 EVHTKAQF
+387 EVHTKAEF
-395 EDYNCKLRGQWI
+395 EDYNAKLRGQWI

-418 VKGSNGEPVDAR
+418 VLDGSGEAVDAR

-458 FCQNGELRYV
+458 FCQNGQLRYV
-468 EEDNN
+468 EEDSN
-473 GKWVLGGL
+473 GKWVLGEL
-481 VDLAAVEADIAAMTE
+481 VNLAAVEADIAAMTE
-496 EYQVEQ
+496 EYSVEQ
-502 IVSIQDLEAFKTSN
+502 IVSRQDLEAFKTSN
-516 PEAFDSV
+516 PNAFAGV
-523 KETKLDNDL
+523 EETKLENNL
-532 VQLNYKAK
+532 VKLNYKAE

-550 ELSSVPENLSVNRRL
+550 ELSSVPENFSVNRRL
-565 AANAS
+565 ASNATS
-570 AYLTTF
+570 YLTTF
-576 PCDGLKKVTEHNNK
+576 PCDGLKKVQEHNSK
-590 LIKSLKLAG
+590 LVKSLRLAG
-599 KNHVDAR
+599 KNHIDAR

-615 QALRDVLSKLV
+615 KALRDVLGKLV

-656 WNVVI
+656 WNVTI

-695 KSSCLH
+695 ANSCPH
-701 LLAEYAFRL
+701 LLAEYGFRL
-710 GSSLENWKD
+710 GNSLECWKD
-719 DVNSREKAFVKGSPL
+719 DVNSREKAFIKGSPV
-734 FTTHGMKVLARSAVR
+734 FTTHGMKVLA
-749 EAANSQSGYESVN
+749 NSQAGYESVN
-762 GVKVPVIWINSNNP
+762 GAEVPVIWISSNNP
-776 LVVGTV
+776 LVTGTV
-782 DKHGKK
+782 DKNGKK
-788 VKQVK
+788 VKRIA

-841 GDTLWIVPLKQVR
+841 GDTLWVVPLKQVR
-854 ISSVDTQGERGD
+854 ISGVDTEGERGD
-866 AVRESI
+866 EVRNSI

-879 LVGKDIAVEAMAK
+879 LVGKEIAVEAMK
-892 FGAGDLFAGIIK
+892 TFGAGDLFAGIIK
-904 PRSNFGADVNAV
+904 PRNNFGADVNAV

-925 KLAEAVANH
+925 ELAEAVANH
-934 YTVRVGQG
+934 YTLRVGQG

-952 FTSKFH
+952 FTTKFH
-958 KSGYSAFS
+958 KQGFKGFP

-990 AGNESQF
+990 ASNEDQF
-997 AKLTNSALERL
+997 AKLTKSALERL
-1008 GKSKVSSSGLL
+1008 GKTKVSSNGLL

-1031 FYASKFRAQSIIQS
+1031 FYASKFRAQSIVQS
-1045 QTELSKHFGDV
+1045 RTELCKHFGDV
-1056 ELKFNTS
+1056 ELRFGTS
-1063 ESNLIKVEALN
+1063 ESQQIKVEALN

-1087 QEGCINGIFTRIGGG
+1087 SEHNINGIFSSISIEMIDT
-1102 LVDAAHPFADAMIA
+1102 DHPFADAMTA
-1116 WQEFV
+1116 WQQFV
-1121 SGGLVASICSPT
+1121 NGGLVV
-1133 SRRSDERAA
+1133 

>member
-1 MKTQIINLN
+1 MTTQSLKSVSVITLQ

-18 AERNIEITFDFDTNT
+18 AEREIKITFNFEAGT

-38 RVFKVNQRLIA
+38 RLFKVNERLIA
-49 VRKVYSDKGFKSND
+49 VSKVYDDKGFGRSD
-63 YEYDCKVASVEE
+63 YEYKCEVISVELA
-75 TMKLMMKT
+75 MQLMMKT
-83 VNSFKQ
+83 VNNFKQ
-89 SNTAINFLNELVGT
+89 PNTAINFLNELVGT

-111 DERDTTSYNLSSIQP
+111 NETDTTSYNLSAIQP

-137 LRNFD
+137 LRNYD

-150 SGLMGKGL
+150 NGLMGKGL

-178 TNKKRAKVGDA
+178 TNKKRAKVADA

-204 HSDKAEKQLNRETM
+204 YADKAEKQLNRETM

-233 LVAELHDGKF
+233 LVAELSDGKF

-294 SGNPDYQT
+294 SGNLEYQT
-302 EVDKKIKSL
+302 ELEKKVKSL
-311 SLTSNRTAQVQ
+311 SLTNNRTAQVQ
-322 VVIEDVKAE
+322 AVIEDVKAE
-331 LKAHELNETVLQPGE
+331 MKAHELNETVLQPGE
-346 VIDFKGQAVI
+346 VIEFKGQAV
-356 VNFNTFPVRVHK
+356 VANFNTFPVRVHK
-368 IKSVRR
+368 VKTVRK

-387 EVHTKAQF
+387 EIHTKADF
-395 EDYNCKLRGQWI
+395 EDYNAKLRGQWI

-418 VKGSNGEPVDAR
+418 VLNSNNEPVDAR
-430 FILNHN
+430 FMLNHN

-448 WANNEGQRIA
+448 WANSEGQRIA

-468 EEDNN
+468 EETDS
-473 GKWVLGGL
+473 GKWVLGEL
-481 VDLAAVEADIAAMTE
+481 VDLEAVEAEIANMTE
-496 EYQVEQ
+496 EYQVKQ
-502 IVSIQDLEAFKTSN
+502 IISIQDLEAFKGSN
-516 PEAFDSV
+516 PEAFNDV
-523 KETKLDNDL
+523 QETKLDNNL
-532 VQLNYKAK
+532 VQLNYKAQ
-540 GYVAPLVFAI
+540 GFVAPLVFAI

-565 AANAS
+565 ASNATS
-570 AYLTTF
+570 YLTTF
-576 PCDGLKKVTEHNNK
+576 QCDGLNKVSEHNSK
-590 LIKSLKLAG
+590 LVKSLRLAG
-599 KNHVDAR
+599 KNHVDAC

-626 KSSSRDLLKQL
+626 TSSSRELLKQL
-637 GDKYPHGFAV
+637 GDKYPHGFEV

-656 WNVVI
+656 WNVTI
-661 PARLLTVLSH
+661 PARLLTILSH

-682 VVEVHAFLSLVAD
+682 VVEIHAFLILVAD
-695 KSSCLH
+695 VNSCPH
-701 LLAEYAFRL
+701 LLADYGFRL
-710 GSSLENWKD
+710 GSSLECWKD

-734 FTTHGMKVLARSAVR
+734 FTTHGMKVLA
-749 EAANSQSGYESVN
+749 NSQAGYELVN
-762 GVKVPVIWINSNNP
+762 GVEVPVIWMNSNNP

-788 VKQVK
+788 VKQIK

-854 ISSVDTQGERGD
+854 VDNINGKCSDEAAKSV
-866 AVRESI
+866 

-879 LVGKDIAVEAMAK
+879 LVGKEIAVEAMKTLHQKVLANNETK
-892 FGAGDLFAGIIK
+892 LLESSVID
-904 PRSNFGADVNAV
+904 ADWESINTDFDMSFETDNWFSLEGEVEV
-916 VGDSNPDII
+916 KSLPSSSEDNP
-925 KLAEAVANH
+925 
-934 YTVRVGQG
+934 
-942 YSLMFNAFNS
+942 FNS
-952 FTSKFH
+952 DDLP
-958 KSGYSAFS
+958 
-966 HAEIVAIKA
+966 E
-975 SSFVFYEEFGLAGFS
+975 
-990 AGNESQF
+990 
-997 AKLTNSALERL
+997 
-1008 GKSKVSSSGLL
+1008 
-1019 TRKNKGG
+1019 
-1026 NKNPW
+1026 
-1031 FYASKFRAQSIIQS
+1031 
-1045 QTELSKHFGDV
+1045 
-1056 ELKFNTS
+1056 
-1063 ESNLIKVEALN
+1063 
-1074 NGLFRTLTKGHLN
+1074 
-1087 QEGCINGIFTRIGGG
+1087 
-1102 LVDAAHPFADAMIA
+1102 
-1116 WQEFV
+1116 
-1121 SGGLVASICSPT
+1121 
-1133 SRRSDERAA
+1133 

>member
-1 MKTQIINLN
+1 
-10 FPSFGNPN
+10 
-18 AERNIEITFDFDTNT
+18 
-33 IAWRN
+33 
-38 RVFKVNQRLIA
+38 
-49 VRKVYSDKGFKSND
+49 
-63 YEYDCKVASVEE
+63 
-75 TMKLMMKT
+75 MKT
-83 VNSFKQ
+83 VNSYKQ
-89 SNTAINFLNELVGT
+89 ANSAINFLNELVGT

-142 VVGFEVKS
+142 VVGFEIKS
-150 SGLMGKGL
+150 NDLMGKGM

-164 ETATKQWGFALPDK
+164 ETATRRWGFALPDK

-204 HSDKAEKQLNRETM
+204 HADKPEKQLNRETM

-233 LVAELHDGKF
+233 LVSELHDGKF

-294 SGNPDYQT
+294 SSNSEYQA
-302 EVDKKIKSL
+302 EVEKKVKSL
-311 SLTSNRTAQVQ
+311 SLSNNRAAQVQ
-322 VVIEDVKAE
+322 VVIEDVRAE

-346 VIDFKGQAVI
+346 VIEFKGQAV
-356 VNFNTFPVRVHK
+356 VANFNTFPVRVHK

-387 EVHTKAQF
+387 EIHTKAEF
-395 EDYNCKLRGQWI
+395 EDYNAKLRGQWI

-418 VKGSNGEPVDAR
+418 VLNSSGEAVDAR

-458 FCQNGELRYV
+458 FCQNGELRHV

-481 VDLAAVEADIAAMTE
+481 VDLAAVEAEIAAMTE
-496 EYQVEQ
+496 EYDVEQ
-502 IVSIQDLEAFKTSN
+502 VVSIQDLEAFKTSN
-516 PEAFDSV
+516 PDAFSSV
-523 KETKLDNDL
+523 KETKLGNNL
-532 VQLNYKAK
+532 IKLTYKAK
-540 GYVAPLVFAI
+540 GYIAPLVFAI

-576 PCDGLKKVTEHNNK
+576 PCDGLNKVQEHNSK
-590 LIKSLKLAG
+590 LVKSLKLAG
-599 KNHVDAR
+599 KNKVDAR
-606 FNLDRECQA
+606 FNLDRECQTK
-615 QALRDVLSKLV
+615 ALRDVLSNLV

-637 GDKYPHGFAV
+637 GDKYPHGFKV

-656 WNVVI
+656 WNVII

-695 KSSCLH
+695 ANSCSH
-701 LLAEYAFRL
+701 LIAEYAFRL
-710 GSSLENWKD
+710 GSSLECWKD

-734 FTTHGMKVLARSAVR
+734 FTTHGMKVLA
-749 EAANSQSGYESVN
+749 NSQAGYELVN
-762 GVKVPVIWINSNNP
+762 DVEVPVIWINSNNP
-776 LVVGTV
+776 LAVGTV
-782 DKHGKK
+782 DKNGKK

-818 ACGNFTCAV
+818 ACGNFCVAV

-854 ISSVDTQGERGD
+854 ISSVDTEGERGK

-879 LVGKDIAVEAMAK
+879 LVGKEIAVEAMK
-892 FGAGDLFAGIIK
+892 TFGAGDLFAGIIK
-904 PRSNFGADVNAV
+904 PRNNFGVDVNAV
-916 VGDSNPDII
+916 VGDSNPNII
-925 KLAEAVANH
+925 DLAEAVANH

-952 FTSKFH
+952 FSTKFH
-958 KSGYSAFS
+958 QSGYEAFS

-975 SSFVFYEEFGLAGFS
+975 SSFVFYEEFGLSGFS

-1008 GKSKVSSSGLL
+1008 GKNKVSSSGLL
-1019 TRKNKGG
+1019 TRTNKSG

-1045 QTELSKHFGDV
+1045 HTELSKHFGDV
-1056 ELKFNTS
+1056 ELKFGTS
-1063 ESNLIKVEALN
+1063 ESQQIKVSALN

-1087 QEGCINGIFTRIGGG
+1087 SENCINGIFTSIYIGMI
-1102 LVDAAHPFADAMIA
+1102 DAAHPFAEAMIA

-1121 SGGLVASICSPT
+1121 NGGLVA
-1133 SRRSDERAA
+1133 